1 MAAAAREEGIF
12 AAAPPMTCTSQGA
25 NLKNRAVKAPRMR
38 IMDAAAGVISKSC
51 AASNWDGWVDN
62 WMIWLVFHQ
71 VSAEWPEQMPP
82 LPSLMRPPLA
92 LLSHSSPL
100 SHFQFAVPFAFS
112 LNFLASEDW
121 PLDLAFYA
129 VSLSYLIHS
138 HVGFAGTVGSNSSG
152 KRGSS
157 RIDEFAWWWIRGI
170 TDRLAQLI
178 YHDGHFYLV
187 TMKRLNFDFQYK
199 PCKEVNVNLCRIK
212 NVKNLHGL
220 FIWFRKKM

>member
-1 MAAAAREEGIF
+1 
-12 AAAPPMTCTSQGA
+12 MTCTSQGA

-92 LLSHSSPL
+92 LSFIAALTFPICCH
-100 SHFQFAVPFAFS
+100 AGIPFAFS

-138 HVGFAGTVGSNSSG
+138 RVGFAGTVGSNPCG
-152 KRGSS
+152 KRGKS
-157 RIDEFAWWWIRGI
+157 RIDEFAWWGIRGF

-178 YHDGHFYLV
+178 YHSGHFYLV
-187 TMKRLNFDFQYK
+187 TRIWLHFDFQHK
-199 PCKEVNVNLCRIK
+199 PC
-212 NVKNLHGL
+212 
-220 FIWFRKKM
+220 